1 MFYQMFSLYS
11 VNQQT
16 TVSLDR
22 SIISEYGE
30 IIDTSRNH
38 TLPCTGCYASS
49 SSLGDRPAYS
59 YFDYVTRTIHYH
71 DWSTDELLCSQEL
84 GWMPS
89 LIISTAVTRHGAFA
103 NIGGSHGDWLAG
115 PNGAHIIKSAS
126 GHITV
131 DKTGERIY
139 VLHDR
144 DTCEYAMP
152 YNDSLGHIWSLPS
165 KMSKTIRA
173 FAISNILGYVDDNG
187 ASLYD
192 TRLKSDD
199 HPQMLIA
206 GIDISVDDIDR
217 IIRATF
223 VTDTVVA
230 LYTSTVR
237 QTNNQH
243 RVCCADMRAPGQ
255 LFMLIDGECDRPRY
269 GIAI

>member
-1 MFYQMFSLYS
+1 MFSLYS
-11 VNQQT
+11 VNKQT
-16 TVSLDR
+16 TASLDC

-30 IIDTSRNH
+30 IIDTSRSH
-38 TLPCTGCYASS
+38 TLPRTSCYANSS
-49 SSLGDRPAYS
+49 SCGDRPAYS
-59 YFDYVTRTIHYH
+59 YFDYVTLTIHHH

-84 GWMPS
+84 SWMPS
-89 LIISTAVTRHGAFA
+89 FIMSTAVTRHGAFA

-144 DTCEYAMP
+144 DTCEYATP

-173 FAISNILGYVDDNG
+173 FAINNILGYVDDND

-192 TRLKSDD
+192 TRLYSDSY
-199 HPQMLIA
+199 PQMLIA
-206 GIDISVDDIDR
+206 GTVVSADDIDHV
-217 IIRATF
+217 IRATF
-223 VTDTVVA
+223 VTDTIVA

-237 QTNNQH
+237 RTNNQH

-255 LFMLIDGECDRPRY
+255 LFTLIDGECDRLRY
-269 GIAI
+269 GISI